1 MSDSATTW
9 TAAYQAPPSMGFSR
23 QEYWSGVPLP
33 SPEKNHEE
41 KVNTEKIERDWGVI
55 FGVGWSG
62 KVVEEEEIVLS
73 SQLNTTKV
81 QAPGPRDLRSREFQA
96 EGIESAKALGQESQ
110 WYFRMRKKEE
120 LG

>member
-1 MSDSATTW
+1 
-9 TAAYQAPPSMGFSR
+9 MGCHCLL
-23 QEYWSGVPLP
+23 QK
-33 SPEKNHEE
+33 KNQEE
-41 KVNTEKIERDWGVI
+41 KVNTEKIERDWGGGMI

-62 KVVEEEEIVLS
+62 KVVEEEETVLS